1 MWLILICYQLF
12 AYEIPA
18 LIIWRSA
25 VLNLAWCGQ
34 TTEIIEL
41 RKWIVLFSVKLDG
54 WFRDLVHCTKSNCFV
69 VLAAVKVF
77 NLTVAYSADKSY
89 WTMKRMREVV
99 NSWSDS
105 VNSRFGLLPSELSI
119 AISVLVLI
127 NRLKLR
133 SKVRIS

>member
-1 MWLILICYQLF
+1 M
-12 AYEIPA
+12 
-18 LIIWRSA
+18 
-25 VLNLAWCGQ
+25 CGQ

-41 RKWIVLFSVKLDG
+41 RKWIVLFSVKIDG

-105 VNSRFGLLPSELSI
+105 VNSLFGLLPSELSI

-127 NRLKLR
+127 NRLKLQSR
-133 SKVRIS
+133 VNISQKKERIKSSTDLFGHIRLFHKRVYLHSSI